1 MNCKVSRRKN
11 IIGIRVEINDRDLE
25 ETEKSNRSFL
35 RKTKLTSSQLTK
47 KMKEIAK
54 INKIKNE
61 VGNIKT
67 GTT

>member
-11 IIGIRVEINDRDLE
+11 IIRIRVEINDRDLE